1 MKSTLTSFALGLGL
15 AAGFAS
21 VGLAG
26 GSYNDI
32 GIKTWRDAPAAVP
45 VPAPVPVPTTPS
57 GWYLRA
63 DIGVGFADS
72 PKITQNG
79 RLFGLTDSPGPAN
92 TFASPTPFGANPAW
106 FNSDFNTFVSGGI
119 GAGYNWGRGFRSDVT
134 AEART
139 IGKADGIGAYSYQ
152 RYALQDDGTGT
163 GTNRYLPVVDATGRP
178 VNINGAYNDHTE
190 VDTKVFLFNAYYDVA
205 HWGPFK
211 PYIGAGIGFTYSRVS
226 RDSTL
231 VETNSSTG
239 VATTTTNNQNRDT
252 FGLAAAATAGV
263 SYDLTQSISLDVNY
277 RYLYLQGSTIDL
289 PYTGGT
295 SRVSLGDYG
304 EHALRTG
311 LRFNID

>member
-79 RLFGLTDSPGPAN
+79 RLFGFDAGSVGSTGPE
-92 TFASPTPFGANPAW
+92 PFGANPAW

-119 GAGYNWGRGFRSDVT
+119 GAGYNWGRGFRTDLT

-139 IGKADGIGAYSYQ
+139 VGKADGIGGY
-152 RYALQDDGTGT
+152 RYNQYAFQGGPPATWQPVLDGSG
-163 GTNRYLPVVDATGRP
+163 NQVV
-178 VNINGAYNDHTE
+178 INGAYNDHTE